1 MNQNPQNPSTARSE
15 QVLLSCPNCDDK
27 LVSTSTEKGT
37 MYGCPR
43 CEGKAVSVAVLRKI
57 LGVVFVRNLWV
68 KAKAILEGKGKDCPE
83 CSRPMCD
90 VVTSAQ
96 QGEAHVNVCTRCQ
109 IVWFEARDLEAMP
122 EETVEPKKQL
132 SLKAREAIGLAQL
145 ELDKKRQELQL
156 SDEEA
161 PDEQWKLIPAVFG
174 MPVKMDGSRNS
185 AVPWVTW
192 GLGAALIIAFLSTVW
207 DISGFAEKWGMIP
220 AERWRYGGLTLLTC
234 FFLHVNF
241 WHLVSNLYF
250 FVTFGDNVEEDLG
263 RKRFAI
269 LLLLATLLGNFAQ
282 IALDPKSN
290 IPCIGASGGIS
301 GVLVYYALRF
311 PRARLGIMTA
321 TAWTWRIPW
330 IGSAR
335 WVRFPAWTALVFWI
349 VLQLYVTWLQ
359 AAKLTHV
366 SGMAHLGGS
375 MAGLGAWLFW
385 KFGANPVA
393 DEQAE
398 LD

>member
-1 MNQNPQNPSTARSE
+1 MNQIPQNIPTARSE
-15 QVLLSCPNCDDK
+15 RARLACPNCEVN
-27 LVSTSTEKGT
+27 LVPASTEKGT
-37 MYGCPR
+37 MYCCPR

-57 LGVVFVRNLWV
+57 LGAVFVRNLWV
-68 KAKAILEGKGKDCPE
+68 KAKVILEGKGKDCPE

-90 VVTSAQ
+90 VQTAAQ
-96 QGEAHVNVCTRCQ
+96 HGEARVNVCTRCQ
-109 IVWFEARDLEAMP
+109 IAWFEARDLEAMP
-122 EETVEPKKQL
+122 EEADEPKKQL
-132 SLKAREAIGLAQL
+132 SPKAREVIGLAQL
-145 ELDKKRQELQL
+145 ELDKKKQELL
-156 SDEEA
+156 SSDDEV
-161 PDEQWKLIPAVFG
+161 PDEQWKCIPAIFG
-174 MPVKMDGSRNS
+174 MPVKMDGSINS

-207 DISGFAEKWGMIP
+207 NISAFAEAWGMIP
-220 AERWRYGGLTLLTC
+220 AERWRYGGLTLLTS

-241 WHLVSNLYF
+241 WHIVSNLYF
-250 FVTFGDNVEEDLG
+250 FTAFGDDVEEDLG
-263 RKRFAI
+263 RKRYAI
-269 LLLLATLLGNFAQ
+269 LLLLATVLGNIAQ
-282 IALDPKSN
+282 IVMDPNSN

-301 GVLVYYALRF
+301 GVLVYYTLRF

-349 VLQLYVTWLQ
+349 VLQLYVTGLQ
-359 AAKLTHV
+359 AAKLTNV

-385 KFGANPVA
+385 KVGANRA
-393 DEQAE
+393 ASEQAE